1 MRRKRSES
9 WTFSVAWT
17 SPIPVMIG
25 MSGAEWTAFP
35 SNPANIPASYGG
47 TGSLMKSMMN
57 CTFPISWASS
67 GYISMA
73 SFLHRNPWRE
83 SEASASM
90 RGWRVSSTT
99 SLTLLMRNGLPSVNK
114 SERETPGL
122 PILVFSVRPVM
133 AMVGMMCLPPKPT
146 VKTRLWKSGLFKA
159 ERCIHGLPKLYCRPY
174 QEG

>member
-1 MRRKRSES
+1 MRRKKIGVMDIQRSVDITDPCYDRDV
-9 WTFSVAWT
+9 WCRMDGV
-17 SPIPVMIG
+17 PIK
-25 MSGAEWTAFP
+25 S
-35 SNPANIPASYGG
+35 G

-146 VKTRLWKSGLFKA
+146 AKTLLWKSGLFKA
-159 ERCIHGLPKLYCRPY
+159 GRCIHGLPKLYFRPY